1 MKKSDLE
8 MQLAAAAA
16 APKTLRTFVWRTP
29 VRKHILVL
37 PVLVLAST
45 LSTSSLLYGQITG
58 FGGSTNTGWTPN
70 ANSFAGTNGVP
81 NVVGTGTSS
90 DVLNLTTPSNSEATS
105 YFYNTPQNITNF
117 NETFTYTNV
126 STNGADGITAIWQN
140 AGTTALGG
148 PGGSLGYTG
157 ISSAAGFA
165 MNIYSGN
172 SGSASGYNGTVTAG
186 NPAATP
192 TPGGV
197 NIDSGDPINI
207 DLSYKGSDGALTESM
222 TDSVTSATYTRVWR
236 GINIQGQ
243 VGGTTAYVGFT
254 GATGGVNASQS
265 ITNFQ
270 FTSGAANPTP
280 VAQITP
286 VSATGYNQNM
296 IISTASGAA
305 NITAT
310 MDGGTA
316 MNGDVFFE
324 QGVDGGATAAGL
336 PKAGVIFGSATD
348 ANHTFVLGPNGPGQN
363 NALMLDPS
371 STTGTLTLSTP
382 TRFSL
387 LSFLVSGANG
397 GGNIGLTID
406 YANGGTQTATIS
418 APDWF
423 NNSPIAI
430 DANGR
435 VDTALNDFNN
445 ITAGNPRMYQ
455 EDVSLSD
462 TVDPVTSVNFSYQGI
477 NREVVYGL
485 SGQAV
490 PEPAT
495 WALVATAALVL
506 CIRRRL
512 VSPAA

>member
-8 MQLAAAAA
+8 MQLAAAAV
-16 APKTLRTFVWRTP
+16 APKILRTFFWRTP

-37 PVLVLAST
+37 PVLVLAF
-45 LSTSSLLYGQITG
+45 STSSLLYGQITG

-70 ANSFAGTNGVP
+70 ANSSAGTNGVP
-81 NVVGTGTSS
+81 SVVGTGTLS
-90 DVLNLTTPSNSEATS
+90 DVLNLTTPNNGEATS

-117 NETFTYTNV
+117 NETFTYTDV

-172 SGSASGYNGTVTAG
+172 SGSGSGYNGTVTAG
-186 NPAATP
+186 NPAPTP

-207 DLSYKGSDGALTESM
+207 DLSYKESDGALTESM

-236 GINIQGQ
+236 GISIQGQ

-254 GATGGVNASQS
+254 GATGGVTASQS

-270 FTSGAANPTP
+270 FVPGAANPTP

-286 VSATGYNQNM
+286 VSVTGYNQNM
-296 IISTASGAA
+296 IVSVASGTA

-310 MDGGTA
+310 MDNGTA
-316 MNGDVFFE
+316 KTGNTFYE
-324 QGVDGGATAAGL
+324 QGVNGGATASGL
-336 PKAGVIFGSATD
+336 PQANTVFGSATD
-348 ANHTFVLGPNGPGQN
+348 ANHTFELASNGPGQN
-363 NALMLDPS
+363 DALMLDQS
-371 STTGTLTLSTP
+371 DTSGTLTLSTP
-382 TRFSL
+382 ARFSL
-387 LSFLVSGANG
+387 LSFLVAGADG
-397 GGNIGLTID
+397 GGNIDLTID
-406 YANGGTQTATIS
+406 YANGGTQTAVIS

-423 NNSPIAI
+423 NNGPIAI

-435 VDTALNDFNN
+435 DSLPGPSFNS
-445 ITAGNPRMYQ
+445 ASSGNPRMYQ
-455 EDVSLSD
+455 EDLTLID
-462 TVDPVTSVNFSYQGI
+462 TVDPVTSVNFSWGGN
-477 NREVVYGL
+477 NREAVFGV
-485 SGQAV
+485 SGQTV

-495 WALVATAALVL
+495 WALLAAGALVF
-506 CIRRRL
+506 CIRRWL
-512 VSPAA
+512 ASPAT